1 MLDLQSRL
9 IAANYIYIPPQ
20 TPPLVK
26 EGLVANPWF
35 ATYGVG
41 NAVDSVDRV
50 DYGLVV
56 YAARLKWQGLV
67 ANLWFATCGV
77 GIVCI
82 LGIVGMLGIQS
93 MLGPGGFIFM
103 GDIWTLRY
111 NFLTLC

>member
-67 ANLWFATCGV
+67 ANLRFATYGV
-77 GIVCI
+77 GIVWI
-82 LGIVGMLGIQS
+82 LGIMGIVGMLGIQS
-93 MLGPGGFIFM
+93 MLGPGGFILWAIF
-103 GDIWTLRY
+103 GRY
-111 NFLTLC
+111 VIIF